1 MTSEFSLHN
10 GLYNIAQIIL
20 AILGFVGVGW
30 FILGRLFTPD
40 QQKARPVRL
49 ARIALFLGLASWLGL
64 VLLRQD
70 IVAATGLVIA
80 MLLFWRYFKAEG

>member
-1 MTSEFSLHN
+1 MYG
-10 GLYNIAQIIL
+10 GLYNTAQIIL
-20 AILGFVGVGW
+20 AILGLIGVGW

-40 QQKARPVRL
+40 QQKAKPARL
-49 ARIALFLGLASWLGL
+49 ARVALLLGLASWLGL

-80 MLLFWRYFKAEG
+80 MLLLWRYFKAEG